1 MAEDWYTG
9 LTSYQISA
17 ATSGCRLMLKAIKKT
32 RLYEEVVGQL
42 HQLIDAGKLKAGDRL
57 PSERELAET
66 FRVSRSSVRE
76 AIKTLEHEGMLIS
89 RPGSGTFI
97 TAVNVEAIIPPLASL
112 LSRGKDALVD
122 LFEMRCLVEPSIAAL
137 AAERATPADILRLKE
152 ICDEQ
157 AQQVQQHTA
166 AVDSDAAF
174 HLTIGRATHNAALQR
189 LVASIVE
196 ILKPIREKSLQ
207 TPGRAHKSL
216 ASHRE
221 ILVAIERHDPER
233 ARQAM
238 QQHILAVEQNVL
250 APAPPTP
257 RQRLAADE
265 PGPTP
270 GGLEVKA
277 GRRASPH
284 APGSMRR
291 RAPARGRHAAAPLE
305 SAIVPRRKDGG

>member
-1 MAEDWYTG
+1 
-9 LTSYQISA
+9 
-17 ATSGCRLMLKAIKKT
+17 MLKAIKKT

-42 HQLIDAGKLKAGDRL
+42 YQLIDEGKLKAGDRL

-76 AIKTLEHEGMLIS
+76 AIKTLENEGMVIT
-89 RPGSGTFI
+89 RPGSGSFI
-97 TAVNVEAIIPPLASL
+97 TAVNVEAIIPSLASL

-122 LFEMRCLVEPSIAAL
+122 LFEMRCLVEPGIAAL
-137 AAERATPADILRLKE
+137 AAERATPADILRLKQ
-152 ICDEQ
+152 ICGEQ
-157 AQQVQQHTA
+157 ARQINRDTS

-174 HLTIGRATHNAALQR
+174 HLTIGQATHNAALQR

-221 ILVAIERHDPER
+221 ILVAIERHDPEL

-238 QQHILAVEQNVL
+238 QRHIQAVEQNVL
-250 APAPPTP
+250 APTPQTRHQRSSVSESEPTSHGM
-257 RQRLAADE
+257 D
-265 PGPTP
+265 
-270 GGLEVKA
+270 VKA
-277 GRRASPH
+277 GQHPSPETPSSTQRRSSGRRRH
-284 APGSMRR
+284 AP
-291 RAPARGRHAAAPLE
+291 AAPE
-305 SAIVPRRKDGG
+305 SVIVPRRKDGGQR

>member
-1 MAEDWYTG
+1 
-9 LTSYQISA
+9 
-17 ATSGCRLMLKAIKKT
+17 MLKAIKKT
-32 RLYEEVVGQL
+32 RLYEEMVGQL
-42 HQLIDAGKLKAGDRL
+42 HRLIDDGKLKAGDRL
-57 PSERELAET
+57 PSERVLAET

-76 AIKTLEHEGMLIS
+76 AIKTLENEGMVIS

-122 LFEMRCLVEPSIAAL
+122 LFEMRCLVEPGIAAL

-152 ICDEQ
+152 ICAAQEQ
-157 AQQVQQHTA
+157 QIKRETS

-189 LVASIVE
+189 LVASILE

-221 ILVAIERHDPER
+221 ILVAIERHDPEL

-238 QQHILAVEQNVL
+238 QRHIQAVEQNVL
-250 APAPPTP
+250 APTP
-257 RQRLAADE
+257 QMRRQRLPVGE
-265 PGPTP
+265 SRPTSH
-270 GGLEVKA
+270 GMDVKA
-277 GRRASPH
+277 GQHPSPEAPSSTQHRSSARGHH
-284 APGSMRR
+284 AP
-291 RAPARGRHAAAPLE
+291 APLE
-305 SAIVPRRKDGG
+305 LVIVPRREDGGQQ

>member
-1 MAEDWYTG
+1 
-9 LTSYQISA
+9 
-17 ATSGCRLMLKAIKKT
+17 MLKAIKKT

-42 HQLIDAGKLKAGDRL
+42 HQLIDDGRLKAGDRL

-76 AIKTLEHEGMLIS
+76 AIKTLENEGMVVS

-152 ICDEQ
+152 IYSQQEQ
-157 AQQVQQHTA
+157 QINRDTS

-221 ILVAIERHDPER
+221 ILVAIERHDPEL

-238 QQHILAVEQNVL
+238 QRHIQAVEENVL
-250 APAPPTP
+250 APAPQTR
-257 RQRLAADE
+257 RQRLPEGELRPTSCGMGAKAGQPPLPE
-265 PGPTP
+265 APSSTRGRASARRRHAPTP
-270 GGLEVKA
+270 
-277 GRRASPH
+277 P
-284 APGSMRR
+284 
-291 RAPARGRHAAAPLE
+291 E
-305 SAIVPRRKDGG
+305 SVIMPRREDGGQP

>member
-1 MAEDWYTG
+1 
-9 LTSYQISA
+9 
-17 ATSGCRLMLKAIKKT
+17 MLKAIKKT
-32 RLYEEVVGQL
+32 RIYEEVVGQL

-76 AIKTLEHEGMLIS
+76 AIKTLENEGLVIT

-112 LSRGKDALVD
+112 LSRGKDALLD
-122 LFEMRCLVEPSIAAL
+122 LFEMRCMVEPSIAAL

-152 ICDEQ
+152 IYAEQ
-157 AQQVQQHTA
+157 ERQIKRDAS
-166 AVDSDAAF
+166 AVENDAAF

-196 ILKPIREKSLQ
+196 MLKPIREKSLQ

-221 ILVAIERHDPER
+221 ILVAIERHDPEL

-238 QQHILAVEQNVL
+238 QQHILTVEHNVF
-250 APAPPTP
+250 APTAQTR
-257 RQRLAADE
+257 RQRS
-265 PGPTP
+265 P
-270 GGLEVKA
+270 GGEQRHTVPGMDVQAVQDPLPE
-277 GRRASPH
+277 
-284 APGSMRR
+284 APRSTRR
-291 RAPARGRHAAAPLE
+291 RSPARGRHAPASLMPE
-305 SAIVPRRKDGG
+305 SVILPQREDGGQR

>member
-1 MAEDWYTG
+1 
-9 LTSYQISA
+9 
-17 ATSGCRLMLKAIKKT
+17 MLKVIKKT

-42 HQLIDAGKLKAGDRL
+42 HQLIDDGKLKAGDRL

-76 AIKTLEHEGMLIS
+76 AIKTLENEGMVIS

-112 LSRGKDALVD
+112 LSRGKDALID

-137 AAERATPADILRLKE
+137 AAERATPGDILRLKE
-152 ICDEQ
+152 IYTQQEQ
-157 AQQVQQHTA
+157 QINRDTS

-221 ILVAIERHDPER
+221 ILVAIERHDPEL

-238 QQHILAVEQNVL
+238 QRHIQAVEQNVL
-250 APAPPTP
+250 GPIPETR
-257 RQRLAADE
+257 RQRMPDDE
-265 PGPTP
+265 SSPTSHGMDVETRQHP
-270 GGLEVKA
+270 
-277 GRRASPH
+277 SPQDL
-284 APGSMRR
+284 GSTRR
-291 RAPARGRHAAAPLE
+291 RSSARRGQAPTLPE
-305 SAIVPRRKDGG
+305 SVIVPRWEDGGQP

>member
-1 MAEDWYTG
+1 
-9 LTSYQISA
+9 
-17 ATSGCRLMLKAIKKT
+17 MLKAIRKT

-42 HQLIDAGKLKAGDRL
+42 HQLIDEGKLKVGDRL

-76 AIKTLEHEGMLIS
+76 AIKTLENEGMVIT

-97 TAVNVEAIIPPLASL
+97 TARNVEALIPPLASL
-112 LSRGKDALVD
+112 LSRGKDALLE

-152 ICDEQ
+152 IYSAQEQ
-157 AQQVQQHTA
+157 QIKHHAPV
-166 AVDSDAAF
+166 VDSDAAF
-174 HLTIGRATHNAALQR
+174 HLTIGQATHNAALQR

-221 ILVAIERHDPER
+221 ILAAIERHEPEL

-238 QQHILAVEQNVL
+238 QRHIQAVEQNVL
-250 APAPPTP
+250 APMPQT
-257 RQRLAADE
+257 RHQRLPVGDE
-265 PGPTP
+265 RHTARGVRVNSDQHSSTEIPRST
-270 GGLEVKA
+270 
-277 GRRASPH
+277 
-284 APGSMRR
+284 RR
-291 RAPARGRHAAAPLE
+291 RSPSQGRQAPASLMLE
-305 SAIVPRRKDGG
+305 PVIVPQREDGGQR

>member
-1 MAEDWYTG
+1 
-9 LTSYQISA
+9 
-17 ATSGCRLMLKAIKKT
+17 MLKAIRKT

-76 AIKTLEHEGMLIS
+76 AIKTLENEGMVVS

-97 TAVNVEAIIPPLASL
+97 TAVNVEALIPPLASL

-152 ICDEQ
+152 IYTQQEQ
-157 AQQVQQHTA
+157 QLNRDTS

-174 HLTIGRATHNAALQR
+174 HLTIGWATHNAALQR

-196 ILKPIREKSLQ
+196 MLKPIREKALQ

-221 ILVAIERHDPER
+221 ILVAIERHDPEL

-238 QQHILAVEQNVL
+238 QQHILAVEHNVF
-250 APAPPTP
+250 APTAQTR
-257 RQRLAADE
+257 RQRS
-265 PGPTP
+265 P
-270 GGLEVKA
+270 GGEQ
-277 GRRASPH
+277 RH
-284 APGSMRR
+284 TAPGRGVQAAQDPPPEAPRSTRR
-291 RAPARGRHAAAPLE
+291 RSPARGRHAPASLMLE
-305 SAIVPRRKDGG
+305 SVIVPQREDGGQR

>member
-1 MAEDWYTG
+1 
-9 LTSYQISA
+9 
-17 ATSGCRLMLKAIKKT
+17 MLKAIKKT
-32 RLYEEVVGQL
+32 RLYEEMVGQL
-42 HQLIDAGKLKAGDRL
+42 HQLIDDGKLKAGDRL

-76 AIKTLEHEGMLIS
+76 AIKTLENEGMVIS

-152 ICDEQ
+152 ICSEQ
-157 AQQVQQHTA
+157 EQQINRDTS

-221 ILVAIERHDPER
+221 ILVAIERHDPEL

-238 QQHILAVEQNVL
+238 QRHIQAVEQNVL
-250 APAPPTP
+250 APSPQTRRLRMPDGESRPTSHGM
-257 RQRLAADE
+257 D
-265 PGPTP
+265 
-270 GGLEVKA
+270 VKA
-277 GRRASPH
+277 GQHPSPEALSSVRRRSSDRRRH
-284 APGSMRR
+284 AP
-291 RAPARGRHAAAPLE
+291 APPQ
-305 SAIVPRRKDGG
+305 SVIVPRREDGGQP

>member
-1 MAEDWYTG
+1 
-9 LTSYQISA
+9 
-17 ATSGCRLMLKAIKKT
+17 MLEVKVIKKT

-42 HQLIDAGKLKAGDRL
+42 HQLIDDGKLKAGDRL

-76 AIKTLEHEGMLIS
+76 AIKTLENERMVVS

-112 LSRGKDALVD
+112 LSQGKDALID

-152 ICDEQ
+152 IYTQQEQ
-157 AQQVQQHTA
+157 QINRETS

-221 ILVAIERHDPER
+221 ILVAIERHDPEL

-238 QQHILAVEQNVL
+238 QRHIQAVEQNVL
-250 APAPPTP
+250 APTP
-257 RQRLAADE
+257 QTRRPRLPGVSWNRPHAEWMSTQDSIHRLKLRARRGAAHRLGVVMRQR
-265 PGPTP
+265 
-270 GGLEVKA
+270 
-277 GRRASPH
+277 R
-284 APGSMRR
+284 
-291 RAPARGRHAAAPLE
+291 
-305 SAIVPRRKDGG
+305 

>member
-1 MAEDWYTG
+1 
-9 LTSYQISA
+9 
-17 ATSGCRLMLKAIKKT
+17 MLKVIKKT
-32 RLYEEVVGQL
+32 RIYEEVVGQL

-76 AIKTLEHEGMLIS
+76 AIKTLENEGLVMT
-89 RPGSGTFI
+89 RPGSGTFV
-97 TAVNVEAIIPPLASL
+97 TTVNVEAIIPSLASL
-112 LSRGKDALVD
+112 LSRGKDALID

-152 ICDEQ
+152 ICSEQ
-157 AQQVQQHTA
+157 ERQIKRDTS

-174 HLTIGRATHNAALQR
+174 HLTIGRATHNSALQR

-221 ILVAIERHDPER
+221 ILVAIERHDPEL
-233 ARQAM
+233 ARRAM
-238 QQHILAVEQNVL
+238 QQHIQAVEQNVL
-250 APAPPTP
+250 APTAQTRRRRPPVVDQRHTAPRTGAPFARHPPPKTP
-257 RQRLAADE
+257 RSTRRRPPAQ
-265 PGPTP
+265 
-270 GGLEVKA
+270 
-277 GRRASPH
+277 GRRTPAS
-284 APGSMRR
+284 SV
-291 RAPARGRHAAAPLE
+291 LE
-305 SAIVPRRKDGG
+305 SVFVPRQEDGGQP

>member
-1 MAEDWYTG
+1 
-9 LTSYQISA
+9 
-17 ATSGCRLMLKAIKKT
+17 MLKAIKKT
-32 RLYEEVVGQL
+32 RIYEEVVGQL

-76 AIKTLEHEGMLIS
+76 AIKTLENEGMVVT
-89 RPGSGTFI
+89 RPGSGTFL
-97 TAVNVEAIIPPLASL
+97 TTVNVEAIIPSLASL
-112 LSRGKDALVD
+112 LSRGKDALID

-152 ICDEQ
+152 ICTKQ
-157 AQQVQQHTA
+157 AQQIDRETS

-216 ASHRE
+216 ASHRA
-221 ILVAIERHDPER
+221 ILVAIERHDPEL

-238 QQHILAVEQNVL
+238 QQHIQAVEENVL
-250 APAPPTP
+250 APTT
-257 RQRLAADE
+257 RTRRRRS
-265 PGPTP
+265 PGGEAKSTTP
-270 GGLEVKA
+270 GLGVA
-277 GRRASPH
+277 SAHHASPDN
-284 APGSMRR
+284 PRSTRR
-291 RAPARGRHAAAPLE
+291 RSPARGHQRQRA
-305 SAIVPRRKDGG
+305 

>member
-1 MAEDWYTG
+1 
-9 LTSYQISA
+9 
-17 ATSGCRLMLKAIKKT
+17 MLKAIKKT

-76 AIKTLEHEGMLIS
+76 AIKTLENQGMVMS

-97 TAVNVEAIIPPLASL
+97 TAVNVEALIPPLASL
-112 LSRGKDALVD
+112 LSRGKDALLD

-152 ICDEQ
+152 IYSQQEQ
-157 AQQVQQHTA
+157 QIHRDTS

-221 ILVAIERHDPER
+221 ILVAIERHDPEL

-238 QQHILAVEQNVL
+238 QRHIQAVEHNVL
-250 APAPPTP
+250 APTP
-257 RQRLAADE
+257 QTRRQPLSAGD
-265 PGPTP
+265 PGATS
-270 GGLEVKA
+270 GGMDVNA
-277 GRRASPH
+277 GQHPSPEASSSRRRRSSPRRRH
-284 APGSMRR
+284 AP
-291 RAPARGRHAAAPLE
+291 AALE
-305 SAIVPRRKDGG
+305 SVNVPRREDGGQS

>member
-1 MAEDWYTG
+1 
-9 LTSYQISA
+9 
-17 ATSGCRLMLKAIKKT
+17 
-32 RLYEEVVGQL
+32 VVGQL
-42 HQLIDAGKLKAGDRL
+42 HQLIEAGKLKAGDRL

-76 AIKTLEHEGMLIS
+76 AIKTLENEGLVIS

-97 TAVNVEAIIPPLASL
+97 TALNVEAIVAPLASL

-152 ICDEQ
+152 IYT
-157 AQQVQQHTA
+157 QQGQQIERDTS

-174 HLTIGRATHNAALQR
+174 HLTIGQATHNAALQR
-189 LVASIVE
+189 LVAAIVE

-221 ILVAIERHDPER
+221 ILVAIERHDPEL

-238 QQHILAVEQNVL
+238 LRHIQAVEQNVL
-250 APAPPTP
+250 APNPQTRRLRKAADASGPNPSGLDMDAGPQPSPDAPRST
-257 RQRLAADE
+257 RQRPAARKRQV
-265 PGPTP
+265 P
-270 GGLEVKA
+270 
-277 GRRASPH
+277 
-284 APGSMRR
+284 
-291 RAPARGRHAAAPLE
+291 APLE
-305 SAIVPRRKDGG
+305 SAMVPPRKDGGQR

>member
-1 MAEDWYTG
+1 
-9 LTSYQISA
+9 
-17 ATSGCRLMLKAIKKT
+17 MLKVIKKT

-42 HQLIDAGKLKAGDRL
+42 HQLIEAGKLKAGDRL

-76 AIKTLEHEGMLIS
+76 AIKTLENEGLVIS

-97 TAVNVEAIIPPLASL
+97 TALNVEALIAPLASL

-152 ICDEQ
+152 IYT
-157 AQQVQQHTA
+157 QQGQQIERHTS

-174 HLTIGRATHNAALQR
+174 HLTIGQATHNAALQR
-189 LVASIVE
+189 LVAAIVE

-221 ILVAIERHDPER
+221 ILVAIERHDPEL

-238 QQHILAVEQNVL
+238 LRHIQAVEQNVL
-250 APAPPTP
+250 APNPQTR
-257 RQRLAADE
+257 RQPSAVGAS
-265 PGPTP
+265 GPTP
-270 GGLEVKA
+270 SGLDVDA
-277 GRRASPH
+277 GPQPASD
-284 APGSMRR
+284 APGSTRQR
-291 RAPARGRHAAAPLE
+291 RAARTRQVPAPLE
-305 SAIVPRRKDGG
+305 SAMVPPRKDGGQR